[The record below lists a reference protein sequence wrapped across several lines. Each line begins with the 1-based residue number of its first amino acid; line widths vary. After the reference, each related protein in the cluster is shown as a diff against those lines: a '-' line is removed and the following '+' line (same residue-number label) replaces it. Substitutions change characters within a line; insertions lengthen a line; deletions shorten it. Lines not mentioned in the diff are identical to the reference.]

1 MESAKTPTKAT
12 PHEKRGISFFWI
24 VPVLAVA
31 LTAYLFYQT
40 MQGQGTTITITFATA
55 KELVPD
61 KTELHFHGV
70 KVGVVKSVELSP
82 DFKSVIVKAQLDR
95 DANDLAR
102 KGTEF
107 WIVHPQ
113 IGINGISGLDT
124 LISGNYIQVQQGNG
138 DPETEFTGLESP
150 SKQDPNSPDLFIQL
164 QAATMPSV
172 GMDSPIVYKKVVVG
186 NVEDLN
192 YDVAQH
198 KAIISIRIYEKYKD
212 LVRQDT
218 HFWNTS
224 GIDVSMGLSGVTVR
238 SDSLSSMIFGSISM
252 GIPDALLA
260 DSPTVADGTTFQLF
274 DSLKEAVAM
283 DAESINKTTSS
294 IGQVLTLHLKDG
306 TGIVAGKT
314 NVVYR
319 GVDIGDVVSI
329 DLAPDLQGVV
339 VKVLFINNIKSF
351 APDANQAKVQGF
363 ARANTRFLLVWPQ
376 LKVKDLTHVQV
387 DPDVVGGPYF
397 RVEPGDGA
405 PCTDFA
411 VSDIVNDS
419 YHPMDGLVV
428 SLHAAQ
434 VGTLR
439 PGAPVYYRGV
449 PVGQIENSHLAD
461 DATTV
466 DIRAVIQPEYAAL
479 VRSNSQFWNSTGLV
493 SKINIWGGVKVN
505 TQPPGDSLEGS
516 VSFATPDNLTMA
528 GRANSG
534 TVFPLADKADDAWLK
549 WQPKISLN

>member
-1 MESAKTPTKAT
+1 
-12 PHEKRGISFFWI
+12 
-24 VPVLAVA
+24 
-31 LTAYLFYQT
+31 
-40 MQGQGTTITITFATA
+40 
-55 KELVPD
+55 VPD

-70 KVGVVKSVELSP
+70 KVGVVKSVELSS
-82 DFKSVIVKAQLDR
+82 DFKSVIVKAQMDR

-102 KGTEF
+102 KGAEF

-113 IGINGISGLDT
+113 IGLSGISGLDT
-124 LISGNYIQVQQGNG
+124 LISGNYIQVQQGTG
-138 DPETEFTGLESP
+138 DPETSFSGLEHP
-150 SKQDPNSPDLFIQL
+150 ATQDPTSPDLFVQL
-164 QAATMPSV
+164 LASTMPSV
-172 GMDSPIVYKKVVVG
+172 GMDSPVVYKKVVVG
-186 NVEDLN
+186 NVDDLD
-192 YDVAQH
+192 YDVTQH
-198 KAIISIRIYEKYKD
+198 KAVVSIRIFEKYKG
-212 LVRQDT
+212 LVREDT

-224 GIDVSMGLSGVTVR
+224 GIDISMGLSGVTVR

-260 DSPTVADGTTFQLF
+260 DSPTVANGASFELYDT
-274 DSLKEAVAM
+274 LKDAVAK
-283 DAESINKTTSS
+283 DAESINKTPSS

-319 GVDIGDVVSI
+319 GVDIGDVVSV
-329 DLAPDLQGVV
+329 DLAPDMQGVN
-339 VKVLFINNIKSF
+339 VKVLFVNNIKSF
-351 APDANQAKVQGF
+351 APDANQARVQNF

-405 PCTDFA
+405 PCTDF
-411 VSDIVNDS
+411 VVTDVINDS
-419 YHPMDGLVV
+419 FHPLDGMIVT
-428 SLHAAQ
+428 LHAAQ

-449 PVGQIENSHLAD
+449 PVGQIENSHLAA

-505 TQPPGDSLEGS
+505 TQPPGDALEGS
-516 VSFATPDNLTMA
+516 VSFATPDNATMG
-528 GRANSG
+528 GRASSG
-534 TVFPLADKADDAWLK
+534 TVFNLADKADDAWLK